1 MMRLIGLLLAVL
13 ASAAPVAAQQA
24 NPDPAQ
30 RISMAEFQRLQAD
43 NKVLVI
49 DVREPQSYAVGHIP
63 GARSIPLGSL
73 LEPARV
79 AELKATTKPIVL
91 YCA

>member
-1 MMRLIGLLLAVL
+1 MTRLTGLLLALL
-13 ASAAPVAAQQA
+13 ASAAPVTAQLA
-24 NPDPAQ
+24 NPDPGQ
-30 RISMAEFQRLQAD
+30 RISMTEFKKLLSD
-43 NKVLVI
+43 DKVLVI
-49 DVREPQSYAVGHIP
+49 DVRDPQSYAVGHIP